1 MPHSQLPPESNKV
14 VRILFR
20 DIGKGIAD
28 LRKALGVT
36 PPAAAAK
43 APSQQSKH
51 VRLTG
56 KQKPPEHLE
65 QVAPPAPVAE
75 PPKPRRRIVGKQ
87 KA

>member
-1 MPHSQLPPESNKV
+1 MPPRQLPPESNKV

-28 LRKALGVT
+28 LRKALGVV
-36 PPAAAAK
+36 PAAAAK

-56 KQKPPEHLE
+56 KQQPPEHLE

-87 KA
+87 KV

>member
-1 MPHSQLPPESNKV
+1 MPHSQLSPESSKV
-14 VRILFR
+14 VGILFR

-28 LRKALGVT
+28 FRKTLGVT
-36 PPAAAAK
+36 PPPGTK
-43 APSQQSKH
+43 TSSEHSKH

-56 KQKPPEHLE
+56 KQKAPAYLE
-65 QVAPPAPVAE
+65 QVPPPALAE

>member
-36 PPAAAAK
+36 PPPAAK
-43 APSQQSKH
+43 PPSEHPKR

-75 PPKPRRRIVGKQ
+75 PPKPRRRIVGKP

>member
-1 MPHSQLPPESNKV
+1 MPHRQLPPESNKV

-20 DIGKGIAD
+20 DIGRGIAD
-28 LRKALGVT
+28 LRKALGVM
-36 PPAAAAK
+36 PPPAAK
-43 APSQQSKH
+43 APSERSKH

-56 KQKPPEHLE
+56 KQKPPEHLG